1 MAHFKIGYTYL
12 RMRLHCKPV
21 RQNLNAVIPIFTF
34 FNLVEIF
41 LKVGLFLF
49 IFVLFKH
56 NITEKTVYFSGI
68 QTRIVGV
75 EGECADHLITTT
87 AHLVESCLR
96 IKLVVSTLSKR
107 QRVRE

>member
-41 LKVGLFLF
+41 FKVGLFLKQK
-49 IFVLFKH
+49 IAL
-56 NITEKTVYFSGI
+56 
-68 QTRIVGV
+68 
-75 EGECADHLITTT
+75 
-87 AHLVESCLR
+87 
-96 IKLVVSTLSKR
+96 KL
-107 QRVRE
+107 